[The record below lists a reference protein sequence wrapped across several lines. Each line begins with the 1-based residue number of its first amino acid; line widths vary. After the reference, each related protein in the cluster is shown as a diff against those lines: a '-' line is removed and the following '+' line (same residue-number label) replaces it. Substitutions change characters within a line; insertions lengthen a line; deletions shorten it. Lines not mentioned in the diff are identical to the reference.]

1 MDCRKRTRSN
11 ALFPTA
17 SRGSMLKIKAGWLTL
32 AQSFTKLPA
41 KALPAVL
48 PAIILTLFV
57 LLASGTVCG
66 QVSQSPQVTKVDQL
80 IEQLAHVDFDQ
91 REEAER
97 QLIEIGSPS
106 VDSLISSLLN
116 CTPDVCSRVKRIL
129 QAVAKE
135 CDEESL
141 FKVLAALRIR
151 FEVPPQRIKPLLDRW
166 AIQRR
171 NAVVARW
178 REQGAIVEDPY
189 EQMDPVIQINNIQ
202 NQILIQRAQ
211 QQRFQFEIVIEEADI
226 VESTTN
232 AEDST
237 KSSQPSRQAIV
248 QSIAKRLQL
257 VVNGSIEQNKKL
269 VLSSKQ
275 GAAGFEK
282 SLEMLQKQP
291 VSVKIGEQWR
301 GDYSDFD
308 FAGPKLALPISSF
321 EIQKKVIDDSLL
333 SVLNK
338 HPLGYLVINECS
350 VASDVRQKL
359 SSDVK
364 TLVMEGSG
372 DSVEMIELL
381 SNDESSKLNRVR
393 FVKSKFGKAQANA
406 LSKFQHLFTVD
417 LVKDDLKEDAFEGLA
432 SLSKLRRVGI
442 EQCKFPAEAYLK
454 FKKERPGVG
463 INFTA
468 TAFLG
473 VSAND
478 PRFPARAGD
487 FGPRPVDKKEPN
499 IKRRFKGSKRSQHR
513 RWLCGRDGGGRR
525 GCRTS
530 RDGSWGR
537 NFERG

>member
-11 ALFPTA
+11 ALFPTE
-17 SRGSMLKIKAGWLTL
+17 SRGAMLKIKAGWLTL

-202 NQILIQRAQ
+202 NQIAYSKGSATTLSIRNS
-211 QQRFQFEIVIEEADI
+211 IEEADL
-226 VESTTN
+226 VESIANT
-232 AEDST
+232 AEDSS
-237 KSSQPSRQAIV
+237 KANQP
-248 QSIAKRLQL
+248 
-257 VVNGSIEQNKKL
+257 E
-269 VLSSKQ
+269 
-275 GAAGFEK
+275 
-282 SLEMLQKQP
+282 
-291 VSVKIGEQWR
+291 
-301 GDYSDFD
+301 
-308 FAGPKLALPISSF
+308 
-321 EIQKKVIDDSLL
+321 
-333 SVLNK
+333 
-338 HPLGYLVINECS
+338 
-350 VASDVRQKL
+350 
-359 SSDVK
+359 
-364 TLVMEGSG
+364 
-372 DSVEMIELL
+372 
-381 SNDESSKLNRVR
+381 
-393 FVKSKFGKAQANA
+393 
-406 LSKFQHLFTVD
+406 
-417 LVKDDLKEDAFEGLA
+417 
-432 SLSKLRRVGI
+432 
-442 EQCKFPAEAYLK
+442 
-454 FKKERPGVG
+454 
-463 INFTA
+463 
-468 TAFLG
+468 
-473 VSAND
+473 
-478 PRFPARAGD
+478 
-487 FGPRPVDKKEPN
+487 
-499 IKRRFKGSKRSQHR
+499 
-513 RWLCGRDGGGRR
+513 
-525 GCRTS
+525 
-530 RDGSWGR
+530 
-537 NFERG
+537 

>member
-1 MDCRKRTRSN
+1 
-11 ALFPTA
+11 
-17 SRGSMLKIKAGWLTL
+17 
-32 AQSFTKLPA
+32 
-41 KALPAVL
+41 
-48 PAIILTLFV
+48 
-57 LLASGTVCG
+57 
-66 QVSQSPQVTKVDQL
+66 
-80 IEQLAHVDFDQ
+80 
-91 REEAER
+91 
-97 QLIEIGSPS
+97 
-106 VDSLISSLLN
+106 
-116 CTPDVCSRVKRIL
+116 
-129 QAVAKE
+129 
-135 CDEESL
+135 
-141 FKVLAALRIR
+141 
-151 FEVPPQRIKPLLDRW
+151 
-166 AIQRR
+166 
-171 NAVVARW
+171 
-178 REQGAIVEDPY
+178 
-189 EQMDPVIQINNIQ
+189 
-202 NQILIQRAQ
+202 
-211 QQRFQFEIVIEEADI
+211 
-226 VESTTN
+226 
-232 AEDST
+232 
-237 KSSQPSRQAIV
+237 
-248 QSIAKRLQL
+248 
-257 VVNGSIEQNKKL
+257 
-269 VLSSKQ
+269 
-275 GAAGFEK
+275 
-282 SLEMLQKQP
+282 MLQKQP

-308 FAGPKLALPISSF
+308 FAGSKLALPISSF

-442 EQCKFPAEAYLK
+442 EQCKFPAEAYFK

-499 IKRRFKGSKRSQHR
+499 IKNGSKAQNAPNTEDGCAVATVVAGEAAARAGMEAGDVILSVGDQR
-513 RWLCGRDGGGRR
+513 VKTFEELQIVIAQCEVGDEVAIKIRRDGEEQTLKATMGI
-525 GCRTS
+525 
-530 RDGSWGR
+530 R
-537 NFERG
+537 NDIR